1 MKLLI
6 INDEIVTAETMKKEI
21 LWENYGVSE
30 VFLAFNANEAKK
42 LLEKQNIDI
51 LLCDIEMPGENGI
64 ELLHWVREKK
74 MDVEC
79 IFLTCH
85 ANFAYAQEAVKL
97 GCMDYVLLP
106 ARYEDI
112 GDSVWKVVNRRKQEQ
127 ERKKLQRYGEK
138 WVDEEKDS
146 MMEAQGE
153 KKSSEQIVRECE
165 RYILEH
171 LESEELSVNDVAGY
185 CHLSPIYLNRIFKK
199 EKGISI
205 SQYMIR
211 EKMSLAA
218 ELLKDGKLAANLVA
232 LRVGY
237 PSYPHFSATFKKYYG
252 VSPSKYQEN

>member
-1 MKLLI
+1 M
-6 INDEIVTAETMKKEI
+6 
-21 LWENYGVSE
+21 
-30 VFLAFNANEAKK
+30 
-42 LLEKQNIDI
+42 DI

-64 ELLHWVREKK
+64 ELLHWVREQN

-112 GDSVWKVVNRRKQEQ
+112 GESVQKVVNRRKQKQ
-127 ERKKLQRYGEK
+127 QGAKLQKYGEQ
-138 WVDEEKDS
+138 WVGETKDT

-153 KKSSEQIVRECE
+153 KKSASQIVQECE

-171 LESEELSVNDVAGY
+171 LESEELSVNDVANH

-199 EKGISI
+199 EKGSSI

-237 PSYPHFSATFKKYYG
+237 PSYPHFSSTFKKYYG
-252 VSPSKYQEN
+252 VSPSQYQEK

>member
-1 MKLLI
+1 MNLLI

-21 LWENYGVSE
+21 AWEQYGVQN
-30 VFLAFNANEAKK
+30 VFLAFNANEAKEQLK
-42 LLEKQNIDI
+42 KEQIDV

-64 ELLHWVREKK
+64 ELLHWVREQA

-85 ANFAYAQEAVKL
+85 ANFTYAQEAVKL

-106 ARYEDI
+106 ARYEEI
-112 GDSVWKVVNRRKQEQ
+112 GESVLKVVNRRKQKQ
-127 ERKKLQRYGEK
+127 QGKKLQKYGEQ

-146 MMEAQGE
+146 IMEAQGE
-153 KKSSEQIVRECE
+153 KKSAGQIVKECE

-171 LESEELSVNDVAGY
+171 LESEELSVNEVACH

-199 EKGISI
+199 EKEISI

-211 EKMSLAA
+211 EKMALAA

-232 LRVGY
+232 QRVGY
-237 PSYPHFSATFKKYYG
+237 PSYPHFSSTFKKYYG
-252 VSPSKYQEN
+252 VSPKQYQEK